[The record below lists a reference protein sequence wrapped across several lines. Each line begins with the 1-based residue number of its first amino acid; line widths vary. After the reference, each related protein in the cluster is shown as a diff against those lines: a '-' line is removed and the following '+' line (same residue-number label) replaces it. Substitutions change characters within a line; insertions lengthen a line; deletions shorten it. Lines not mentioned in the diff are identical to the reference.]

1 MKNLPYE
8 IINEILLY
16 LEITCHTC
24 YNTLNLN
31 NINTALKLDKF
42 YYCNHYCYNFI

>member
-8 IINEILLY
+8 IISEILSY

-24 YNTLNLN
+24 YNKINLN
-31 NINTALKLDKF
+31 NINKVLKLDKF
-42 YYCNHYCYNFI
+42 YYCNDHCFNFI